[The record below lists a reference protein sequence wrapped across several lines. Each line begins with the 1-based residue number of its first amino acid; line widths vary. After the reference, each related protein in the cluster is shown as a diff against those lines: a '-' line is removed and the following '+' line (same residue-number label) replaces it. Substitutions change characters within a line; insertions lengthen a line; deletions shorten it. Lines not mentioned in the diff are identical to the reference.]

1 MRPLNLI
8 WKEVVVMDV
17 GNTKNNPPVVRMSR
31 PTMGALYS
39 LGAQCDGC
47 DGLLMIP

>member
-31 PTMGALYS
+31 PTMGVLYS